1 MGQQGLAKT
10 CQKVRYGMMA
20 ISCVGIMLSTYA
32 LHVEVAKE
40 GNKSYQAMCDIS
52 SSISC
57 SKVFTSRYGRGFGL
71 IGQLFGEDHFLNQPN
86 SIFGIIFYC
95 IVIIL
100 GEAKTLKVA
109 KIQLGLVASSNLMSM
124 YLAYL
129 LYFVLRDFCVI
140 CVSTYIVNV
149 LLTLVAFKRVSVLQ
163 RMVKVKSK

>member
-1 MGQQGLAKT
+1 M
-10 CQKVRYGMMA
+10 KVTKLKKDRLW
-20 ISCVGIMLSTYA
+20 V
-32 LHVEVAKE
+32 
-40 GNKSYQAMCDIS
+40 SYYMIDF
-52 SSISC
+52 SIS
-57 SKVFTSRYGRGFGL
+57 
-71 IGQLFGEDHFLNQPN
+71 
-86 SIFGIIFYC
+86 
-95 IVIIL
+95 